1 MTLPDDDR
9 MQFIC
14 LDVEGVILPELW
26 MALGRTFGL
35 AALLET
41 TRDTPDLDRLMAQRI
56 HALRTANIR
65 YRDVLAALEDVQ
77 PLEGAREL
85 LAALCQAR
93 PLMLVSDSFYELLL
107 PQLRTLGR
115 PAVTCHNLLVDDAGF
130 ISGWRRLSPGHK
142 PAVVR
147 AFQKLGFRVAAAG
160 DSFNDIGMLEAA
172 DAGYFI
178 HAPPAI
184 RMRYPGIPACDTLE
198 QLQDRLLDGCRNPPN
213 TMASRGCHDLESL
226 SRECGPDL
234 DKTA

>member
-1 MTLPDDDR
+1 MTRPDDDR

-26 MALGRTFGL
+26 MALGRQFGL

-56 HALRTANIR
+56 QALRAAHIR
-65 YRDVLAALEDVQ
+65 YRDVLAALEDIQ
-77 PLEGAREL
+77 LLEGAREFL
-85 LAALCQAR
+85 GALCQAC

-107 PQLRTLGR
+107 PQLRTFGR
-115 PAVTCHNLLVDDAGF
+115 PAVTCHNLLVDDTGF
-130 ISGWRRLSPGHK
+130 ICGWRRLSPGHK

-172 DAGYFI
+172 DSGYFI
-178 HAPPAI
+178 HAPLAI
-184 RMRYPGIPACDTLE
+184 RRRYPDIQACDTLE
-198 QLQDRLLDGCRNPPN
+198 QLKDRLLDGCSYPPN
-213 TMASRGCHDLESL
+213 PMASRGSHDLESL
-226 SRECGPDL
+226 SRESRPDL
-234 DKTA
+234 DETA